1 MCRGT
6 PELGASPGSRGSRRT
21 ARAADCEIMT
31 LCGWKTRAMF
41 DRYNIID
48 EADLAQVVAKRFE
61 GQLTA
66 NKSQTMA
73 NIPTA
78 ITPQSPLSSSAA

>member
-1 MCRGT
+1 MR
-6 PELGASPGSRGSRRT
+6 
-21 ARAADCEIMT
+21 

-48 EADLAQVVAKRFE
+48 EADLAEAVATRFE
-61 GQLTA
+61 RQPTA

-78 ITPQSPLSSSAA
+78 IAPPSPLSCSAA